1 MKKFISYA
9 AMAMAFY
16 ACSNSDVTTPEIIDP
31 QDATLSISTSVSNSI
46 ALTRTTGTVL
56 GGNGTTTGPVMGT
69 ALASGSQIGVCV
81 YNSTKTNESY
91 VPYTGTAKAENILW
105 TSDALNP
112 QNWIDSE
119 LIGFGFGSTPGHVYA
134 YFPH

>member
-46 ALTRTTGTVL
+46 ALTRTTGTDQNL
-56 GGNGTTTGPVMGT
+56 SDATETGPVMGT
-69 ALASGSQIGVCV
+69 ALANGSQIGVFV
-81 YNSTKTNESY
+81 YNA
-91 VPYTGTAKAENILW
+91 GTTTDYQGTTANTEHRNLLW
-105 TSDALNP
+105 TNNLNSWSFNGKYYLGNP
-112 QNWIDSE
+112 AADI
-119 LIGFGFGSTPGHVYA
+119 HA
-134 YFPH
+134 YFTYSS